1 MIGYRHELL
10 RMEHEVADGR
20 LRGRI
25 VLVNKGFS
33 APVNPRP
40 VYLRAGGAAHRI
52 ATDIRRWQPGETQ
65 TLAFDI
71 PAPDAPCTL
80 GLWMPD
86 ASPSLAADSRYAIR
100 CANAIPF
107 SDGVNVLG
115 RVCG

>member
-1 MIGYRHELL
+1 MLRDPGNLYYKMPDGYIPCVDRCTVTH
-10 RMEHEVADGR
+10 
-20 LRGRI
+20 I
-25 VLVNKGFS
+25 
-33 APVNPRP
+33 
-40 VYLRAGGAAHRI
+40 
-52 ATDIRRWQPGETQ
+52 
-65 TLAFDI
+65 DI